1 MKFTVST
8 LAALALAAPMVTA
21 EVFDNNVPVEST
33 INGGLM
39 KLFYPSVGPVKLQFE
54 EGHPP
59 QHISDLSFI
68 ALYESKRFDIID
80 DRHEGQPT
88 ENHYYRV
95 SLPASEDDWRAD

>member
-39 KLFYPSVGPVKLQFE
+39 NLFYSSVGPVRLEFE
-54 EGHPP
+54 EGKPP
-59 QHISDLSFI
+59 QHIGDLSFM
-68 ALYESKRFDIID
+68 ALDQSLRFDIID
-80 DRHEGQPT
+80 DRHDGQPT
-88 ENHYYRV
+88 ENHYYKV
-95 SLPASEDDWRAD
+95 SLLASEDARHAD